1 MNAAVPRWAISFAD
15 LGLLLIGCFVMLHAM
30 EAARPKADGMAMAQ
44 AILPTDDIFPVDT
57 LFEPGEARLTDE
69 GRATLAAAGERWAGR
84 PLRIVSR
91 GGNDAGLR
99 LDRFELAA
107 ARSAATARVLGEHG
121 VDEGN
126 IEIRIEEAGGAAA
139 QMIAIAPRGEASR

>member
-30 EAARPKADGMAMAQ
+30 EAARPKADGAMAAAQ
-44 AILPTDDIFPVDT
+44 AALPGDEAFPVDT
-57 LFEPGEARLTDE
+57 LFEPGEARLTDA
-69 GRATLAAAGERWAGR
+69 GRAILAAAGERWAGR

-107 ARSAATARVLGEHG
+107 ARSAATARVLAGHG
-121 VDEGN
+121 VDEGD
-126 IEIRIEEAGGAAA
+126 IEIRIEDAGGAAA
-139 QMIAIAPRGEASR
+139 QVIAIAPR

>member
-30 EAARPKADGMAMAQ
+30 ETARPKADGAAGSV
-44 AILPTDDIFPVDT
+44 ATAPFGETYRADN
-57 LFEPGEARLTDE
+57 LFEQGEARLTDE
-69 GRATLAAAGERWAGR
+69 GRATLAEAGERWAGR

-91 GGNDAGLR
+91 GGTEAGLR

-107 ARSAATARVLGEHG
+107 ARSAAAARMLGEHG
-121 VDEGN
+121 VDEGD
-126 IEIRIEEAGGAAA
+126 IEIRIEDAGGNEG
-139 QMIAIAPRGEASR
+139 QMIVIAPR